1 MENVSSEVSID
12 VVIPALD
19 KDYDV
24 LLCVIA
30 SIRKNIRHPIG
41 KIWVVSPESKI
52 IKNLCRVNQCNFIDE
67 NTVLPITKKDIHY
80 SVNGL
85 DRSGWLFQQLLKW
98 GSDVFVESEYFLVTD
113 SDTVFCRPRVFIR
126 DNKILFS
133 VSSRIAHIPYF
144 IAYRKLL
151 GEDLHPLMSFVSHH
165 SLIKKSILTDL
176 KREIEKKNAVEWY
189 RAIINNIDIREAS
202 SFSEYETYGQY
213 TLSNYPNE
221 YLLEH
226 WFNLSLQRRELK
238 NLALLIRKFSS
249 KYKTLSFHSYT

>member
-1 MENVSSEVSID
+1 MENVRSEISID
-12 VVIPALD
+12 VVIPALE
-19 KDYDV
+19 KDFDV
-24 LLCVIA
+24 LPCVIA

-41 KIWVVSPESKI
+41 KTWIISPESKI
-52 IKNLCRVNQCNFIDE
+52 IKNICKINQCNFIDE

-98 GSDVFVESEYFLVTD
+98 GGDAFVESEYFLVAD
-113 SDTVFCRPRVFIR
+113 SDTVFSRPQVFIS
-126 DNKILFS
+126 DNKMLFS

-144 IAYRKLL
+144 DAYRRLL
-151 GEDLHPLMSFVSHH
+151 GVDLHPLMNLTSHH

-189 RAIINNIDIREAS
+189 RAIINNIDVREAS
-202 SFSEYETYGQY
+202 SISDYETYGQY

-226 WFNLSLQRRELK
+226 WFNLSLPRIELK
-238 NLALLIRKFSS
+238 NLSLLIRKFSS